1 METNWIGLFIINLF
15 FISLILQ
22 SSGRAAGFINITFW
36 TPFIL
41 YVGILLQLIFV
52 ISRYANHRVDSMR
65 FGYSYKFCTKAL
77 RSLYSTKE
85 VVKIMKGVRFD
96 KPHDFV
102 CECDKKLPK
111 PEQAVFKVRFLTAE
125 EQAELRDTMYSVSG
139 MGANRSEKFLT
150 GTVANKALE
159 IGLQGWTNFK
169 YEDGEDIPFSKE
181 NFSAIPPA
189 ERDEIANHI
198 RGIEE
203 EE

>member
-1 METNWIGLFIINLF
+1 MEILFIILF
-15 FISLILQ
+15 LVLATPIG
-22 SSGRAAGFINITFW
+22 GRAAGFVNITFW
-36 TPFIL
+36 TPYVL
-41 YVGILLQLIFV
+41 YVSTLINV
-52 ISRYANHRVDSMR
+52 IRVITRYANHRQGSLK
-65 FGYSYKFCTKAL
+65 FGYSYKFCIMVLKN
-77 RSLYSTKE
+77 LYSFEE
-85 VVKIMKGVRFD
+85 VVRIMKGVRFD

-111 PEQAVFKVRFLTAE
+111 PEQTVFNTRFLTAD
-125 EQAELRDTMYSVSG
+125 EQAELRDAMYSVSG

-150 GTVANKALE
+150 GTIANKALE

-169 YEDGEDIPFSKE
+169 YEDGTEIPFSKE
-181 NFSAIPPA
+181 NFSSIAPA